1 MENLPATI
9 RNFLDVVEM
18 EAEGCAEV
26 TISNDG
32 EMHQVAELLRRIKTH
47 AKDLNEKRLE
57 ITRPIDESKARIMA
71 MFRPIEDK
79 LKNAENIIKRGIL
92 SWEAKI
98 AEENRRQQEIA
109 NRAAKEAEE
118 RARAALVVK
127 AETAIAEGKPELA
140 VAYVEKAEAVI
151 VAPVNVAVER
161 RASGISIPKIW
172 KFRITDS
179 SLIPDEFWILDETKI
194 GKVVKAMKETTKI
207 PGVEAFDEA
216 TVSAKSF

>member
-1 MENLPATI
+1 MENLPVAI
-9 RNFLDVVEM
+9 RNFLEVVEM
-18 EAEGCAEV
+18 EADECV
-26 TISNDG
+26 SISISNDG
-32 EMHQVAELLRRIKTH
+32 EMHQVAELLRKIKTH

-57 ITRPIDESKARIMA
+57 ITRPIDESKSRVMS

-92 SWEAKI
+92 AWEAKI
-98 AEENRRQQEIA
+98 AEENRRLQAEA
-109 NRAAKEAEE
+109 DKAAREAEE

-140 VAYVEKAEAVI
+140 VAYVEKAEAVV

-172 KFRITDS
+172 KYRIVDPK
-179 SLIPDEFWILDETKI
+179 LIPDEFWILDEAKI
-194 GKVVKAMKETTKI
+194 GKVVKAMKATTNI
-207 PGVEAFDEA
+207 PGIEAFEEA

>member
-172 KFRITDS
+172 KFKIIDPN
-179 SLIPDEFWILDETKI
+179 LIPDEFWILDETKI

-207 PGVEAFDEA
+207 PGVEAFEEA

>member
-207 PGVEAFDEA
+207 PGVEAFEEA